1 MSRFPV
7 SPCARAAA
15 MALVLVSSSSSAQ
28 APPPPDAR
36 APGLPHVVEQGVSSS
51 TRISLEVGQD
61 RLLELSFPLRSM
73 SIPNPDVADVKL
85 LSSNLQVLLSA
96 KGVGDTYITL
106 FDKTQQPL
114 VLSVHVTR
122 NLEAL
127 RKQLKELF
135 PEEQVSISAAG
146 DLVILSG
153 DVSDLR
159 VPQRM
164 AEVAKLHSPKLA
176 NLLHVRGNQQVQLEV
191 KFAEVSRA
199 GLRQM
204 GVNWFHDAPGQR
216 VAGVVSP
223 GTPPGNFLINPP
235 QNGIPDTSIPGVPAV
250 HQPSFGS
257 AFSLFFAGLGQFP
270 FSVMVS
276 LLEQNQLAKT
286 LAEPTLVA
294 MTGQEASFLAGGE
307 FPIPMASGLG
317 QVSVLFKK
325 FGIQLKF
332 LPTVLADG
340 VINLHLETEVS
351 EIDQSL
357 GVSIGGYTVPGLTQ
371 RQSATTVRMRDGQ
384 SFAIAG
390 LLSDKVR
397 STIGKIPL
405 LGEIPILGALFRST
419 SYRRDETELLVVITA
434 RLARPVAAHDAPF
447 LPGEEELNDPDD
459 FELFLMGRTG
469 RKPTL
474 DAVRGQ
480 AIPVEGDRSGGP
492 SGDLGYM
499 R

>member
-1 MSRFPV
+1 MSPRLA
-7 SPCARAAA
+7 CASL
-15 MALVLVSSSSSAQ
+15 ALVLGAPFAAAQ
-28 APPPPDAR
+28 QPAAAEDRPQPAPP
-36 APGLPHVVEQGVSSS
+36 HIVEQGASSS
-51 TRISLEVGQD
+51 TKISLEVGQD

-73 SIPNPDVADVKL
+73 SIPNPDIADVKL
-85 LSSNLQVLLSA
+85 LSANTQILLSA

-106 FDKTQQPL
+106 FDKSQAP
-114 VLSVHVTR
+114 VLLAIHVTR
-122 NLEAL
+122 NLDAL

-135 PEEQVSISAAG
+135 PEEQVTVAAAG

-153 DVSDLR
+153 EVSDLR
-159 VPQRM
+159 IPQRM

-176 NLLHVRGNQQVQLEV
+176 NLLHVRGNQQVQVEV

-216 VAGVVSP
+216 VAGMTSP
-223 GTPPGNFLINPP
+223 STT
-235 QNGIPDTSIPGVPAV
+235 NGSLYPNTVPNGVPDTIVPGVPAV
-250 HQPSFGS
+250 YTQPASS
-257 AFSLFFAGLGQFP
+257 TFSLFFSGLQQFP
-270 FSVMVS
+270 FSVVVS

-307 FPIPMASGLG
+307 IPIPLSSALG
-317 QVSVLFKK
+317 QLSVTFKK

-340 VINLHLETEVS
+340 AINLHLFSEVS
-351 EIDQSL
+351 ELDPSI
-357 GVSIGGYTVPGLTQ
+357 GVSFNGITIPGITT
-371 RQSATTVRMRDGQ
+371 RQNETTVRLHDGQ

-390 LLSDKVR
+390 LLSDKIR
-397 STIGKIPL
+397 STVGKIPL
-405 LGEIPILGALFRST
+405 LGDIPILGALFRST

-447 LPGEEELNDPDD
+447 MPGTDELNDPDD
-459 FELFLMGRTG
+459 FELFMLGRTG
-469 RKPTL
+469 RKATTDP
-474 DAVRGQ
+474 ARGQ
-480 AIPVEGDRSGGP
+480 AVTVPVGEKGGGP
-492 SGDLGYM
+492 AGDLGFM